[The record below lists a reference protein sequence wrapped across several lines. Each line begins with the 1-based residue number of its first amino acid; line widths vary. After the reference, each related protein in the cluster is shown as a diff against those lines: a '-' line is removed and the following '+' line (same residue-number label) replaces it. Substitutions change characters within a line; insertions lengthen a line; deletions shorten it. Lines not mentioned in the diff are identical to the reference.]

1 MEQKGLDLNF
11 FIGMFL
17 ILGIIMWINV
27 SQVQNNLDTST
38 KQNEKIENKLTVESN
53 QINKIEEK
61 KPDAR
66 KTLPSVIYNLS
77 NEFLS
82 IDFSN
87 YGASIS
93 QVELKDFKTYN
104 NKPLIIA
111 KDLIFDFSFFIK
123 DEIINCS
130 ELFFSDVDKQKN
142 KISFTYIDNYDN
154 SVVFVYELYLT

>member
-27 SQVQNNLDTST
+27 SQVQNNLDSST
-38 KQNEKIENKLTVESN
+38 KQNEKTENKLTVESN

-61 KPDAR
+61 KSDFQ
-66 KTLPSVIYNLS
+66 KNIPSVIYNLS

-111 KDLIFDFSFFIK
+111 KDLIFDFSFFK
-123 DEIINCS
+123 R
-130 ELFFSDVDKQKN
+130 
-142 KISFTYIDNYDN
+142 
-154 SVVFVYELYLT
+154 